1 MNRLQLGNMELL
13 LAIICISALIGFAFG
28 VAIGYLLASS
38 GTTNQKPEAFSDK
51 KDQEVET
58 EEFSRSVKFS
68 HQEKSS
74 STSYSSLT
82 ARVTGDTFVTTF
94 GSFYFPE
101 GIVGSSKRLGKW
113 ESFYLAWS
121 VGMTNH
127 QRSMRIVCRSPLSG
141 SEFP

>member
-1 MNRLQLGNMELL
+1 MELL
-13 LAIICISALIGFAFG
+13 LAIICISALVGFAFG

-58 EEFSRSVKFS
+58 EEFSRSVTFS

-94 GSFYFPE
+94 GSFYFSRRNC
-101 GIVGSSKRLGKW
+101 GKLKAARKVGKFLGVW
-113 ESFYLAWS
+113 
-121 VGMTNH
+121 V
-127 QRSMRIVCRSPLSG
+127 
-141 SEFP
+141 